1 MAPRS
6 ATTHFVFVYGT
17 LMKGFQED
25 WQTKVG
31 ARLLGR
37 GRISGKL
44 YDLGEYP
51 GAICAA
57 GDSGEYVKGE
67 LYEVK
72 DPELAT
78 SILDQFEEFFPRRP
92 HKSLFVRIIAP
103 VTLEDG
109 RRENAW
115 VYVYN
120 QPVDET
126 RLVPSGDY
134 RDNFARRER

>member
-1 MAPRS
+1 
-6 ATTHFVFVYGT
+6 
-17 LMKGFQED
+17 MKGFKEG

-31 ARLLGR
+31 ARLVGKGKMKGR
-37 GRISGKL
+37 L

-51 GAICAA
+51 GAVY
-57 GDSGEYVKGE
+57 DSTDFGEYVRGE

-72 DPELAT
+72 NSDRAIRT
-78 SILDQFEEFFPRRP
+78 LDRYEEFFPRQP
-92 HKSLFVRIIAP
+92 HKSLFVRIVAP

-120 QPVDET
+120 RPVEDT
-126 RLVPSGDY
+126 KLVPSGDY
-134 RDNFARRER
+134 RDRFASRAR

>member
-1 MAPRS
+1 MAGRTT
-6 ATTHFVFVYGT
+6 TTHFLFVYGT

-31 ARLLGR
+31 ARLVGR

-51 GAICAA
+51 GAIRAA
-57 GDSGEYVKGE
+57 ADSGEYVRGE

-72 DPELAT
+72 DAELAT
-78 SILDQFEEFFPRRP
+78 GILDRFEEFFPRRP
-92 HKSLFVRIIAP
+92 RRSLFVRIIAP

>member
-1 MAPRS
+1 MGNRAASTR
-6 ATTHFVFVYGT
+6 FLFVYGT

-31 ARLLGR
+31 ARLVGT
-37 GRISGKL
+37 GRINGKL
-44 YDLGEYP
+44 YDLGEHP

-72 DPELAT
+72 DTDLAT

-92 HKSLFVRIIAP
+92 HQSLFVRITAP

-109 RRENAW
+109 RTENAW

-120 QPVDET
+120 KPVDES
-126 RLVPSGDY
+126 RLIPSGDY
-134 RDNFARRER
+134 RHSLATRER

>member
-1 MAPRS
+1 MAGG
-6 ATTHFVFVYGT
+6 ATTTNFLFVYGT

-37 GRISGKL
+37 GIINGKL
-44 YDLGEYP
+44 YDLGEFP

-67 LYEVK
+67 LYQVR
-72 DPELAT
+72 DAALAT
-78 SILDQFEEFFPRRP
+78 RILDQFEEFFPRQP

-120 QPVDET
+120 QPVDES

-134 RDNFARRER
+134 RNNFARRER

>member
-1 MAPRS
+1 MAGG
-6 ATTHFVFVYGT
+6 ATTTNFLFVYGT

-37 GRISGKL
+37 GIINGKL
-44 YDLGEYP
+44 YDLGEFP

-67 LYEVK
+67 LYQVR
-72 DPELAT
+72 DAALAT
-78 SILDQFEEFFPRRP
+78 RILDQFEEFFPRQP

-120 QPVDET
+120 QPVDES

>member
-1 MAPRS
+1 
-6 ATTHFVFVYGT
+6 
-17 LMKGFQED
+17 MKGFQED
-25 WQTKVG
+25 WQTEVG
-31 ARLLGR
+31 ARFVGR
-37 GRISGKL
+37 GRINGKL

-57 GDSGEYVKGE
+57 SDSRQYVRGE
-67 LYEVK
+67 LYEVR

-78 SILDQFEEFFPRRP
+78 GILDRFEEFFPRQP

-109 RRENAW
+109 RMKNAW

-120 QPVDET
+120 QSVDET
-126 RLVPSGDY
+126 RLIPGGDY
-134 RDNFARRER
+134 RHNFATRER